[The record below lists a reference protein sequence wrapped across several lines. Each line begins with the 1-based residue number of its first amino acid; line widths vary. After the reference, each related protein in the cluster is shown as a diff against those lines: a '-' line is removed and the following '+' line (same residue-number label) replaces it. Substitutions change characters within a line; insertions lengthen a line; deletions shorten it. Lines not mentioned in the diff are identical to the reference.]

1 MQIWCG
7 GVELHIMA
15 GSLPSSNEAP
25 IISPALAQLCSLFAV
40 NIECVASHTQSAAIA
55 SFLTCLCGCGYG
67 ARAHSG
73 GNAFTLF
80 ERCARV
86 CASVNLRPRSNTERA
101 ARVRDIINLLSN
113 RVRFITWCF
122 PVVCRIIRADLLIME
137 SVRDASLTA

>member
-40 NIECVASHTQSAAIA
+40 NIECVASHTQSAASVFDVYVWMWI
-55 SFLTCLCGCGYG
+55 YG

-73 GNAFTLF
+73 K
-80 ERCARV
+80 RIY
-86 CASVNLRPRSNTERA
+86 
-101 ARVRDIINLLSN
+101 II
-113 RVRFITWCF
+113 
-122 PVVCRIIRADLLIME
+122 
-137 SVRDASLTA
+137 